1 MNAIYFP
8 LQFFRAIFLEIET
21 PKFLLLTIIFF
32 LLNIDNDFIMKF
44 KSALLLSSYTK
55 TIS

>member
-8 LQFFRAIFLEIET
+8 LQFFRAIFLDFET